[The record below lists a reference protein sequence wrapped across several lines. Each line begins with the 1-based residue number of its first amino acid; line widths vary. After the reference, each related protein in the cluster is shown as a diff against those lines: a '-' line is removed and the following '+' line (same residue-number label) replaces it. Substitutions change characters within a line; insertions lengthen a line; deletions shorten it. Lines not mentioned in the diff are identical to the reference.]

1 LHFGRIEHGRT
12 EDSQRMNRCL
22 FNMSFTPSEADFAQQ
37 VLKKRAFAIHGEA
50 AIQESISIEQSD

>member
-1 LHFGRIEHGRT
+1 MKKKLHFGRVEHGRT

-50 AIQESISIEQSD
+50 AI